1 MPRATARR
9 RRRVW
14 SWRWKIV
21 NCASTFPTMATASLL
36 AATTI
41 TSRLPPRDS
50 VRPRSRAGLPP
61 WGEGWIFFPPTP
73 GPGLKLRCH
82 YRREPC
88 EMPITLVI
96 ADDHPLILDG
106 MENLFRL
113 EKDFKV
119 VARCLDGEETVKA
132 VRKHKPDVLVLDI
145 RMPGTDGL
153 SLLRGMRKEKL
164 STRVVLLTGALDED
178 ELAEAVRLGVRGL
191 VLKEMAPKLLVQCI
205 RQVHAGELWL
215 EKRSV
220 TSALEKLL
228 QREAGQREVA
238 QLLTP
243 REIEIVKQVA
253 AGLRNTEIAKKLFI
267 SEGTVK
273 MHLHNIYQKLGVD
286 SRKKLTRYAQEK
298 GLV

>member
-1 MPRATARR
+1 
-9 RRRVW
+9 
-14 SWRWKIV
+14 
-21 NCASTFPTMATASLL
+21 
-36 AATTI
+36 
-41 TSRLPPRDS
+41 
-50 VRPRSRAGLPP
+50 
-61 WGEGWIFFPPTP
+61 
-73 GPGLKLRCH
+73 
-82 YRREPC
+82 
-88 EMPITLVI
+88 MPITLVI
-96 ADDHPLILDG
+96 ADGRPLILNG

-119 VARCLDGEETVKA
+119 VARCLDGEEAVKA

-153 SLLRGMRKEKL
+153 SVLRQMKKEKL

-243 REIEIVKQVA
+243 REIEIVKQVV
-253 AGLRNTEIAKKLFI
+253 AGRRNIEIGKRLFI

-286 SRKKLTRYAQEK
+286 SRTKLTRYAQEK

>member
-1 MPRATARR
+1 
-9 RRRVW
+9 
-14 SWRWKIV
+14 
-21 NCASTFPTMATASLL
+21 
-36 AATTI
+36 
-41 TSRLPPRDS
+41 
-50 VRPRSRAGLPP
+50 
-61 WGEGWIFFPPTP
+61 
-73 GPGLKLRCH
+73 
-82 YRREPC
+82 
-88 EMPITLVI
+88 MPITLVI

-153 SLLRGMRKEKL
+153 SLLRGMKKEKL
-164 STRVVLLTGALDED
+164 STRVVLLTAALGED
-178 ELAEAVRLGVRGL
+178 EVAEAVRLGVRGL

-228 QREAGQREVA
+228 QREAGQREVTL
-238 QLLTP
+238 LLTP

-286 SRKKLTRYAQEK
+286 SRTKLTRYAQEK

>member
-1 MPRATARR
+1 
-9 RRRVW
+9 
-14 SWRWKIV
+14 
-21 NCASTFPTMATASLL
+21 
-36 AATTI
+36 
-41 TSRLPPRDS
+41 
-50 VRPRSRAGLPP
+50 
-61 WGEGWIFFPPTP
+61 
-73 GPGLKLRCH
+73 
-82 YRREPC
+82 
-88 EMPITLVI
+88 MPITLVI

-153 SLLRGMRKEKL
+153 TLLRGMKKEKL
-164 STRVVLLTGALDED
+164 STRVVLLTAALGED
-178 ELAEAVRLGVRGL
+178 EVAEAVRLGVRGL

-228 QREAGQREVA
+228 QREAGQREVTL
-238 QLLTP
+238 LLTP

-286 SRKKLTRYAQEK
+286 SRTKLTRYAQEK

>member
-1 MPRATARR
+1 
-9 RRRVW
+9 
-14 SWRWKIV
+14 
-21 NCASTFPTMATASLL
+21 
-36 AATTI
+36 
-41 TSRLPPRDS
+41 
-50 VRPRSRAGLPP
+50 
-61 WGEGWIFFPPTP
+61 
-73 GPGLKLRCH
+73 
-82 YRREPC
+82 
-88 EMPITLVI
+88 MPITLVI
-96 ADDHPLILDG
+96 SDDHPLILNG
-106 MENLFRL
+106 LENLFRL

-119 VARCLDGEETVKA
+119 AARCLDGEETVKA

-153 SLLRGMRKEKL
+153 SVLRQMKKEKL
-164 STRVVLLTGALDED
+164 STRVVLLTGVLDEE

-243 REIEIVKQVA
+243 REIEIVKQVV
-253 AGLRNTEIAKKLFI
+253 AGLRNIEIGKRLFI

-286 SRKKLTRYAQEK
+286 SRINLTRYAQGK

>member
-1 MPRATARR
+1 
-9 RRRVW
+9 
-14 SWRWKIV
+14 
-21 NCASTFPTMATASLL
+21 
-36 AATTI
+36 
-41 TSRLPPRDS
+41 
-50 VRPRSRAGLPP
+50 
-61 WGEGWIFFPPTP
+61 
-73 GPGLKLRCH
+73 
-82 YRREPC
+82 
-88 EMPITLVI
+88 MPITLVL
-96 ADDHPLILDG
+96 ANDHPLILDG

-119 VARCLDGEETVKA
+119 VARCLDNQETVGA
-132 VRKHKPDVLVLDI
+132 LRKHKPDVLVLDI
-145 RMPGTDGL
+145 RMPGKDGL
-153 SLLRGMRKEKL
+153 SLLREMRKEKL
-164 STRVVLLTGALDED
+164 PTRVVLLTGALDE
-178 ELAEAVRLGVRGL
+178 EGLAEAVRLGVRGL

-220 TSALEKLL
+220 SLALEKLL

-243 REIEIVKQVA
+243 REIEIVKQVI
-253 AGLRNTEIAKKLFI
+253 AGLRNGEIAKRLFI

-286 SRKKLTRYAQEK
+286 SRIKLTRYAQEK

>member
-1 MPRATARR
+1 
-9 RRRVW
+9 
-14 SWRWKIV
+14 
-21 NCASTFPTMATASLL
+21 
-36 AATTI
+36 
-41 TSRLPPRDS
+41 
-50 VRPRSRAGLPP
+50 
-61 WGEGWIFFPPTP
+61 
-73 GPGLKLRCH
+73 
-82 YRREPC
+82 
-88 EMPITLVI
+88 MPITLVLS
-96 ADDHPLILDG
+96 DDHPLILNG
-106 MENLFRL
+106 LENLFRL

-153 SLLRGMRKEKL
+153 SLLRQMKKEKL
-164 STRVVLLTGALDED
+164 STRAVLLTGELDEE

-220 TSALEKLL
+220 TNALEKLL

-253 AGLRNTEIAKKLFI
+253 AGLRNTEIAKRLFI
-267 SEGTVK
+267 GEGTVK
-273 MHLHNIYQKLGVD
+273 MHLHKIYRKLGVD
-286 SRKKLTRYAQEK
+286 SRINLTRYAQEK